1 MSIRACMS
9 SSPIPFVD
17 ELKRRNL
24 TTREAWEPS
33 AGHRAQVTHLLR
45 EASREMA
52 APRRLCALGAGN
64 CNDLA
69 LSMLLDAYDEVHLV
83 DLDADSLAA
92 GIARQAPSAV
102 KRIKSHGRMD
112 VTGCLTQL
120 AQDINPASVDDA
132 RIDAWIARIKN
143 LPPFPQPSPF
153 HVVVSLGMLTQ
164 IAECALMLVGGPDHP
179 RGNELLFALRNHHLR
194 KLLEMTRPDGVAFL
208 ITDVVSSFTFPN
220 LPLLDDAELANA
232 LDQQVALKNFFTG
245 ANPYALDALVR
256 SEPTLRR
263 HVGTTEMLSPW
274 RWNQGNRSLLM
285 SGLKMHVANAK
296 AES

>member
-9 SSPIPFVD
+9 SSPIAFVE

-24 TTREAWEPS
+24 KTREAWEPS

-45 EASREMA
+45 EASREIA
-52 APRRLCALGAGN
+52 SPRRLCILGAGN

-69 LSMLLDAYDEVHLV
+69 LGMLLDAFDEVHLV
-83 DLDADSLAA
+83 DLDADALAA

-102 KRIKSHGRMD
+102 KRINSHGRMD

-132 RIDAWIARIKN
+132 RIVEWIQRIKN

-164 IAECALMLVGGPDHP
+164 IAECALMLVGGPDRP

-194 KLLEMTRPDGVAFL
+194 KLLEMTRPGGVAFL
-208 ITDVVSSFTFPN
+208 VTDVVSSFTFPN
-220 LPLLDDAELANA
+220 LPLLDDADLPNA
-232 LDQQVALKNFFTG
+232 LYQQVAMKNFFTG
-245 ANPYALDALVR
+245 ANPYALDALMR
-256 SEPTLRR
+256 SEPALQRR
-263 HVGTTEMLSPW
+263 VASTEMLAPW

-285 SGLKMHVANAK
+285 SGLKILVSNSKH
-296 AES
+296 